1 MPLRPIFAAALAAGA
16 LAASFVSPLPAV
28 AQTSDR
34 APTAPSAAPSTAP
47 SAAAK
52 AEVAPLLDAL
62 GLNELLPIMRAEGL
76 AYSEELALDMFPGRG
91 GPRWESLVD
100 RIYGVERMSEIMT
113 TEMARDLD
121 SAEIAPVMEFFT
133 SELGRRIVRLEISAR
148 EALLEPSVEDASKS
162 ALAVMRERDDPRL
175 EVLERFVQANDLIES
190 NVVGALNSNWAFY
203 QGLDAGGAFQG
214 ALSEQEMLA
223 DVWEQEPM
231 IRADTTDWVF
241 SYLAM
246 AYQPL
251 SDEEI
256 DLYTALSNTP
266 EGEALNTALFAAF
279 DRMFTTISRDL
290 GLAAATFMMGE
301 DI

>member
-1 MPLRPIFAAALAAGA
+1 MIPVAGT
-16 LAASFVSPLPAV
+16 
-28 AQTSDR
+28 AQTTGPATPPPVS
-34 APTAPSAAPSTAP
+34 AP

-91 GPRWESLVD
+91 GPRWEDLVD
-100 RIYGVERMSEIMT
+100 RIYGVDRMTDIMT
-113 TEMARDLD
+113 TEMAREMD
-121 SAEIAPVMEFFT
+121 AETIAPVLEFFT
-133 SELGRRIVRLEISAR
+133 SALGRRIVRLEVSAR
-148 EALLEPSVEDASKS
+148 EALLEPSVEEASKA
-162 ALAVMRERDDPRL
+162 ALAVMRQEDAPRL
-175 EVLERFVQANDLIES
+175 DVLDRFVQANDLIES

-203 QGLDAGGAFQG
+203 QGLEAGGAFQG
-214 ALSEQEMLA
+214 TLTEEEMLA
-223 DVWEQEPM
+223 DVWGQEPV

-251 SDEEI
+251 SDAEI
-256 DLYTALSNTP
+256 DTYTTLSNTP

-279 DRMFTTISRDL
+279 DRMFTTISREL
-290 GLAAATFMMGE
+290 GLAAATFMAGE